1 MTQKEKAKLVPVS
14 REPALLTE
22 RDADKSPCSS
32 ASTSASRSVV

>member
-22 RDADKSPCSS
+22 RDADKSPN
-32 ASTSASRSVV
+32 ASTSASRSAV

>member
-22 RDADKSPCSS
+22 RDADNPPCSS
-32 ASTSASRSVV
+32 ASTSASRSAV